1 MNTNIIDFGAKPEIL
16 CTKAIQNAID
26 ECRRTGGGRVT
37 VPPGIFKTGTI
48 WLRSDVELHIEHGAV
63 LKASEDLDDYNELD
77 AYEQNYQVLPEHWV
91 GKHLIIA
98 HETTGTAI
106 TGTGTID
113 GSGDA
118 FFGSIRPFNGYC
130 WRNGIGQVKDEEK
143 MRPGQLICFVE
154 CRDVTVRDVKLTNMP
169 CWGLFLI
176 GCEYVTISGLR
187 VKNPIWF
194 ANSDGID
201 IDCCRYVTVSDC
213 LIDSGDDSIAIRGYA
228 KRVLHSGI
236 KVTEYITITNCVL
249 ASSAC
254 AFRIGVGD
262 GLIRHV
268 RVSNITIVRA
278 EAGILIQTDF
288 CQSGS
293 VDIEDVNFSGIS
305 ATDIGYPI
313 RLAEGNGS
321 YIRDITIENY
331 RAEAMAALM
340 ITAAH
345 EDTISDI
352 TIRNCDFRF
361 IDSPFE
367 MTPDKKAMRGGSL
380 CDCRNAKRL
389 RLENVNFN
397 ITPERMRLWDG
408 AYSFEGCTGTNED
421 ERIGG

>member
-1 MNTNIIDFGAKPEIL
+1 MNISIIDYGAKPGVL
-16 CTKAIQNAID
+16 CTEAIQKAID
-26 ECRRTGGGRVT
+26 ECGRTGGGRVT
-37 VPPGIFKTGTI
+37 VPPGLFVTGTI
-48 WLRSDVELHIEHGAV
+48 WLKSNVELHLSHGAT
-63 LKASEDLDDYNELD
+63 LRASENLDDYNAPD
-77 AYEQNYQVLPEHWV
+77 AYEQNYGYASEHWV

-113 GSGDA
+113 GSADA
-118 FFGSIRPFNGYC
+118 FFGPIRPVTAYC
-130 WRNGIGQVKDEEK
+130 WRDGIGQVKDPVK
-143 MRPGQLICFVE
+143 MRPGQLVCFIE

-176 GCEYVTISGLR
+176 GCEYVTVRGLR
-187 VKNPIWF
+187 VRNPRWY

-213 LIDSGDDSIAIRGYA
+213 LIDSGDDSIAIRGDA

-236 KVTEYITITNCVL
+236 KITEYITVTNCVL

-278 EAGILIQTDF
+278 EAGILMQTDY
-288 CQSGS
+288 CGSGS
-293 VDIEDVNFSGIS
+293 VDMEDVNFSDIS
-305 ATDIGYPI
+305 ATDLGYPVL
-313 RLAEGNGS
+313 LAEGNGS
-321 YIRDITIENY
+321 HIRDITIENY
-331 RAEAMAALM
+331 RAWHMAALK

-352 TIRNCDFRF
+352 TIRDCDFRV

-367 MTPDKKAMRGGSL
+367 ITPDRKTMRGGSL
-380 CDCRNAKRL
+380 CVCENVKRL
-389 RLENVNFN
+389 RLERVNFS
-397 ITPERMRLWDG
+397 ITPERMKLWDG
-408 AYSFEGCTGTNED
+408 VYSFESCAGTNEGKD
-421 ERIGG
+421 I